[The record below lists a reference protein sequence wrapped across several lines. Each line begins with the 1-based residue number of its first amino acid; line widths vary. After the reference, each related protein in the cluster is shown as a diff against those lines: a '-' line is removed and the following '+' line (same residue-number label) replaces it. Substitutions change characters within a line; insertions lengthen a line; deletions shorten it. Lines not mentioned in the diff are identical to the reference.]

1 MLLPTPSSRRPYNA
15 HCGGSLL
22 DGSSSSRWGHA
33 TQHLY
38 VRPPQIPAPYL
49 TNRDPPHR
57 AITSETRAWAT
68 ALNEPL
74 KETDPDLFGII
85 EKEKVRQQ
93 ESLVLIASENFTS
106 KCVFLGG
113 LVVAGVGIFCV
124 WIDAH
129 TGVGGHR
136 EGPGRI
142 RARSVSPNL
151 Y

>member
-22 DGSSSSRWGHA
+22 DGSSSRWGHA

-113 LVVAGVGIFCV
+113 LVVAGVGIFLCV
-124 WIDAH
+124 DRC
-129 TGVGGHR
+129 TYGGGRTPRGAR
-136 EGPGRI
+136 ENQG
-142 RARSVSPNL
+142 
-151 Y
+151 